1 MSGESTLPLS
11 LCSLIK
17 SLSVPMSRLP
27 EIIAAT
33 QLDIKE
39 AGITS
44 TIVGHVGQSHQRVPE
59 PLTYT
64 PY

>member
-1 MSGESTLPLS
+1 
-11 LCSLIK
+11 
-17 SLSVPMSRLP
+17 MSRLP
-27 EIIAAT
+27 EIIAET

-44 TIVGHVGQSHQRVPE
+44 TIVGHVGQSYRHVWE
-59 PLTYT
+59 LLTYT